1 MYKQLLTQTNFYQQ
15 YGIFENGVLIALVK
29 ISPENTP
36 YQVDM
41 MEKSP
46 SYLIAVF
53 DYLRAEWRSLWNSI
67 LD

>member
-1 MYKQLLTQTNFYQQ
+1 MTKKLLNKTNFYEQ
-15 YGIFENGVLIALVK
+15 YGIYENDILIAIVK

-36 YQVDM
+36 YQVEM

-53 DYLRAEWRSLWNSI
+53 DYLRAEWR
-67 LD
+67 